1 MTRHGIHI
9 VRNVMKGGEKNR
21 GNRVSGTH
29 LVLALARLEVQI
41 GNIHLLETKR
51 ALLRILHRTKDK
63 DM

>member
-1 MTRHGIHI
+1 MALHGIHI
-9 VRNVMKGGEKNR
+9 VRNVMKGGEKSR

-29 LVLALARLEVQI
+29 LVLALAWLEVEI
-41 GNIHLLETKR
+41 GNIHLLEAKR

>member
-1 MTRHGIHI
+1 
-9 VRNVMKGGEKNR
+9 MKGGEKSR

-29 LVLALARLEVQI
+29 LVLALAWLEVEI
-41 GNIHLLETKR
+41 GNIHLLEAKR